1 MKRNARWARGTLETL
16 PLVFSRGLSV
26 GMRFQLY
33 YSSHLFLSHIV
44 FLFWLISGLL
54 VSVEQNYLIFHRG
67 ANFIASGIVFSG
79 IFLAQFIGS
88 TTTHGIRSRL
98 KHLLFTTLMLANNL
112 VYVSLA
118 VITALVPAK
127 WQPMKK
133 NPGAVLSFKECVISL
148 WPSAA
153 AGLGCFVIGARWA
166 QLWLL
171 FSLPIVTGLLL
182 AVPLAWWSGRRLR
195 PESLTL
201 KE

>member
-16 PLVFSRGLSV
+16 PLVFRRGLSA

-33 YSSHLFLSHIV
+33 YSSHLFLSHFV
-44 FLFWLISGLL
+44 FLCWLISGLL
-54 VSVEQNYLIFHRG
+54 VSVEQSYLVFHQG
-67 ANFIASGIVFSG
+67 ANLTCGGIVFSG
-79 IFLAQFIGS
+79 IFLAQFIAS
-88 TTTHGIRSRL
+88 TTAQGIRSRL

-112 VYVSLA
+112 IYVSLA
-118 VITALVPAK
+118 VITSLVPVK

-148 WPSAA
+148 WPSTT
-153 AGLGCFVIGARWA
+153 AGFVCFVIGINWA
-166 QLWLL
+166 PVWLL
-171 FSLPIVTGLLL
+171 FSLPIVTGLTF
-182 AVPLAWWSGRRLR
+182 AIPLAWWSGRLK